1 MAGTVI
7 EVFHFVYANGFEG
20 AHLAAEFAVF
30 SSGDCDWLDGFIF
43 IAFFGFVNNTL
54 GLEEVVVVNR

>member
-7 EVFHFVYANGFEG
+7 EVFHFILADGFEG
-20 AHLAAEFAVF
+20 AHLAPEFAVF
-30 SSGDCDWLDGFIF
+30 SSGNCDWLDGFF
-43 IAFFGFVNNTL
+43 LIAFFGFINDIL